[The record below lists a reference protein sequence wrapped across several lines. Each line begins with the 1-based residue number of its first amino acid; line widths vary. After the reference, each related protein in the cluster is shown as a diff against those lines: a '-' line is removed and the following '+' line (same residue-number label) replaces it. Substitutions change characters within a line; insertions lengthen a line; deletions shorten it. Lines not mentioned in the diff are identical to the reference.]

1 MKKILL
7 TAFGAALCCSQA
19 FAFDVSPT
27 QINTGKKLN
36 KQVQVS
42 PELMRKLFSNKSI
55 ANSIEMLIV
64 TEDGERISS
73 LRGDLSSPLSGDM
86 VKAALNYIQDN
97 HEIFNLPVDRNVEVL
112 RPVKAENINQVN
124 HLSFQMIIDG
134 VWVNEAKIELHIDK
148 EGVVTLANGSL
159 PTIDEI
165 TNQITLA
172 KYQAIGKARES
183 IKAEKFLA
191 VPQAELQIIPCDN
204 KTGKMAYVTRM
215 SVEKPLGD
223 WEIVVDAETGEI
235 IRTNNEMN
243 FDHTGKGALYV
254 TNPLICEVTEEPL
267 QHLTTN
273 TLTGLYAKIDNEDGP
288 ESVNEENVHIYD
300 PDHTHFDEVNMY
312 NYITSIHDYYK
323 NVLGHDKLDKPM
335 KAIVH
340 LGDNYD
346 NAYFS
351 PWQQSFAFGDG
362 NKFNDLAKEAS
373 VAYHEYS
380 HAVLNSIT
388 YLAYSGESG
397 AINEGQ
403 ADYFACTVTNDSK
416 LGEYVCAKMGKPF
429 LRNVENDLHYPED
442 IHGEV
447 HADGKIWGAVL
458 WDIRKAIGAEVADQ
472 LIYKSHY
479 YLNGSRPTFM
489 DGYNALVTA
498 DNNLFEGAHLAQ
510 LEEIFNKR
518 GIVAQSYNGAVLTA
532 DDLNQAK
539 KFLQLHNEL

>member
-1 MKKILL
+1 MKKILI
-7 TAFGAALCCSQA
+7 TALGAFICSQA
-19 FAFDVSPT
+19 LAFDVSPT

-36 KQVQVS
+36 KQVQVN
-42 PELMRKLFSNKSI
+42 PQLIKKLFKNKSL
-55 ANSIEMLIV
+55 ANNIEMLIV

-73 LRGDLSSPLSGDM
+73 LRGDLSSPFSGNI
-86 VKAALNYIQDN
+86 VEAAMNYLREN
-97 HEIFNLPVDRNVEVL
+97 AEIFNLPTDRDVEIL
-112 RPVKAENINQVN
+112 RVVKNERNGQVS
-124 HLSFQMIIDG
+124 HVGFQMIIDG
-134 VWVNEAKIELHIDK
+134 VWVNEAKIELHVDK

-165 TNQITLA
+165 TNQITLG

-183 IKAEKFLA
+183 IKANKFRSM
-191 VPQAELQIIPCDN
+191 PQAELQIIPCEN
-204 KTGKMAYVTRM
+204 KTGKMAYVTRLP
-215 SVEKPLGD
+215 VDEPLGD
-223 WEIVVDAETGEI
+223 WEIVVDADTGEI

-243 FDHTGKGALYV
+243 FVETGKGALYV
-254 TNPLICEVTEEPL
+254 TNPMICEVTEEPL
-267 QHLTTN
+267 LHLTTN
-273 TLTGLYAKIDNEDGP
+273 TLTGLYAKIDNEDGE
-288 ESVNEENVHIYD
+288 ESVSEENVHIYE

-312 NYITSIHDYYK
+312 NYITTIHDFYK
-323 NVLGHDKLDKPM
+323 DVLGHDKLDKPM
-335 KAIVH
+335 KAVVH
-340 LGDNYD
+340 LGTDYD

-362 NKFNDLAKEAS
+362 SKFNDLAKEAAI
-373 VAYHEYS
+373 AYHEYS
-380 HAVLNSIT
+380 HAVINSIT

-403 ADYFACTVTNDSK
+403 ADYFACSVTNDSK
-416 LGEYVCAKMGKPF
+416 LGEWACAKMGKPF

-458 WDIRKAIGAEVADQ
+458 WDIRQALGKEISDP

-498 DNNLFEGAHLAQ
+498 DENIFIGSNLQQ
-510 LEEIFNKR
+510 LEEIFSKR

-539 KFLQLHNEL
+539 KFLEVHNEL